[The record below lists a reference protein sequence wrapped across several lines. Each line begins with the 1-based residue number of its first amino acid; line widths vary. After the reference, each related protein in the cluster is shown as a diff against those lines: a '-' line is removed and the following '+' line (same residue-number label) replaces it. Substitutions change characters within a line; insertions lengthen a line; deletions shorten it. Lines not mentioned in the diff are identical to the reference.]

1 MEDLVRHSSKR
12 DHPVAELTSGSSA
25 VEHARKCVCAGHLP
39 IWRNRWLGLAVGLAL
54 PLLTFSTHGWAQ
66 PGAPASAPPTLP
78 SNGDFTNNPVSLAI
92 VPFITWFG
100 FLVGVIAGVLFFVYR
115 RRRLMPY
122 ALQGGALVAVVIAL
136 STQFAVSATRL
147 DAEQKDCRSADFGEE
162 NTSERAITCGS
173 ARERAANAFGLV
185 SIYAE
190 GTQAGAE
197 RNRPISAQ
205 VLSLIDLGSLALAT
219 LLGYG
224 LVVLAVLQF
233 RRQTIEL

>member
-1 MEDLVRHSSKR
+1 MEDLIRYSSKR
-12 DHPVAELTSGSSA
+12 AHPVAELTSCSSA
-25 VEHARKCVCAGHLP
+25 VEHARKCVYAGHLP
-39 IWRNRWLGLAVGLAL
+39 VWRNRWLGLAVGLAL
-54 PLLTFSTHGWAQ
+54 PLLTFSSLGWAQ
-66 PGAPASAPPTLP
+66 PAAPASAPPTSP
-78 SNGDFTNNPVSLAI
+78 SNGEFNIKPVDLEN

-136 STQFAVSATRL
+136 STQFAVSAAL
-147 DAEQKDCRSADFGEE
+147 LNAEQKDCRSADFGEV
-162 NTSERAITCGS
+162 NTSERALDCGG

-185 SIYAE
+185 LRYAE
-190 GTQAGAE
+190 ATQAGAE

-224 LVVLAVLQF
+224 LVVLALLQF